1 MEFQNSETKVNL
13 MRAFAGE
20 SQARNRYTFA
30 AELAEQNSQYHI
42 AQIFLFT
49 ANQERAH
56 AKIFYDHL
64 QQLSGETIAI
74 DGTFPV
80 NISDKVLD
88 LLDWAVHNEM
98 EEYEQAY
105 PDFATVAEQEG
116 FLQVAASFRQ
126 IAEIEHTH
134 AKRFQHVAAQFNQQT
149 NGQVQKEQ
157 WMCLNCGH
165 IHGGMVLPGQCPVC
179 QHDSGYFV
187 QLSMAPW
194 TC

>member
-30 AELAEQNSQYHI
+30 AEVAEQNNQYHI
-42 AQIFLFT
+42 AQVFLFT

-56 AKIFYDHL
+56 AKVFYDHL
-64 QQLSGETIAI
+64 EQLSGENIAL
-74 DGTFPV
+74 DGTYPV
-80 NISDKVLD
+80 NISDQVRD

-105 PDFATVAEQEG
+105 PDFAMTAEQEG
-116 FLQVAASFRQ
+116 FPQIAASFRQ
-126 IAEIEHTH
+126 IAEIEHAH
-134 AKRFQHVAAQFNQQT
+134 AKRFQYIIQQADKMT
-149 NGQVQKEQ
+149 TGQTTAEQ

-165 IHGGMVLPGQCPVC
+165 IHGGMQLPGQCPVC
-179 QHDSGYFV
+179 QHDKG
-187 QLSMAPW
+187 
-194 TC
+194 

>member
-30 AELAEQNSQYHI
+30 AEQAEQNQQYHI

-64 QQLSGETIAI
+64 TQLTGENIAI

-80 NISDKVLD
+80 NISDKILD
-88 LLDWAVHNEM
+88 LLQAAVHNET
-98 EEYEQAY
+98 EEYETAY
-105 PDFATVAEQEG
+105 PDFAAVAEQEG
-116 FLQVAASFRQ
+116 FPQVAASFRQ

-134 AKRFQHVAAQFNQQT
+134 ARRFQHVLQQM
-149 NGQVQKEQ
+149 GQMTTGYPVGTQ

-165 IHGGMVLPGQCPVC
+165 IHGGAVLPGQCPVC
-179 QHDSGYFV
+179 QHDKGYFV
-187 QLSMAPW
+187 QLDLAPW

>member
-1 MEFQNSETKVNL
+1 MEFQHSETKVNL

-30 AELAEQNSQYHI
+30 AEQAEEANLYHI

-64 QQLSGETIAI
+64 EQLNGETIAI

-80 NISDKVLD
+80 NISDSMTE
-88 LLDWAVHNEM
+88 LLQAAVHNEM
-98 EEYEQAY
+98 EEFESAY
-105 PDFATVAEQEG
+105 PDFAVVAEQEG
-116 FLQVAASFRQ
+116 FPQVAASFRQ

-134 AKRFQHVAAQFNQQT
+134 AKRFQHVVQQMEQMT
-149 NGQVQKEQ
+149 TGQPTAKQ

-165 IHGGMVLPGQCPVC
+165 IHGGMQLPGQCPVC
-179 QHDSGYFV
+179 QHDNGYFV
-187 QLSMAPW
+187 KLNMAPW

>member
-30 AELAEQNSQYHI
+30 AQTAEQTKQYHI

-56 AKIFYDHL
+56 AEIFYNHL
-64 QQLSGETIAI
+64 SQLTGETVAI

-80 NISDKVLD
+80 NISDKLQD
-88 LLDWAVHNEM
+88 LLQWAVHNEM
-98 EEYEQAY
+98 EEYELAY

-116 FLQVAASFRQ
+116 FPQVAASFRQ

-134 AKRFQHVAAQFNQQT
+134 ARRFQHILQQVEQLT
-149 NGQVQKEQ
+149 TGMQSQAQ

-165 IHGGMVLPGQCPVC
+165 IHGGTTLPGQCPVC
-179 QHDSGYFV
+179 QHDKGYFV
-187 QLSMAPW
+187 QLAMAPW

>member
-1 MEFQNSETKVNL
+1 MEFRNSETKTNL

-30 AELAEQNSQYHI
+30 AEVAEQNQLYHI

-56 AKIFYDHL
+56 AQIFYDHL
-64 QQLSGETIAI
+64 AQLTGETIAI

-80 NISDKVLD
+80 NISDKVPE
-88 LLDWAVHNEM
+88 LLAWAVHNEM
-98 EEYEQAY
+98 EEYERAY
-105 PDFATVAEQEG
+105 PDFAAIAEQEG
-116 FLQVAASFRQ
+116 FPQVAASFRQ

-134 AKRFQHVAAQFNQQT
+134 AKRFQHMIQQMERMT
-149 NGQVQKEQ
+149 TGEPSQTQ

-165 IHGGMVLPGQCPVC
+165 IHGGIQLPGQCPVC
-179 QHDSGYFV
+179 QHDKGYFV
-187 QLSMAPW
+187 KLDMAPW

>member
-1 MEFQNSETKVNL
+1 MEFQNSETRVNL

-30 AELAEQNSQYHI
+30 AETAEQNNQYHI

-56 AKIFYDHL
+56 AEIFYNHL
-64 QQLSGETIAI
+64 AQLTGETVAI

-80 NISDKVLD
+80 NISDEVQE
-88 LLDWAVHNEM
+88 LLSWAVHNEM
-98 EEYEQAY
+98 EEYEKVY
-105 PDFATVAEQEG
+105 PDFAAVAEQEG
-116 FLQVAASFRQ
+116 FPQVAASFRQ

-134 AKRFQHVAAQFNQQT
+134 ARRFQHILQQVEQMHT
-149 NGQVQKEQ
+149 GGQNNSQ

-165 IHGGMVLPGQCPVC
+165 IHGGMQLPGQCPVC
-179 QHDSGYFV
+179 QHDKGYFV
-187 QLSMAPW
+187 QLAMAPW

>member
-30 AELAEQNSQYHI
+30 AEAAEQNNQYHI

-56 AKIFYDHL
+56 AEIFYNHL
-64 QQLSGETIAI
+64 SQLTGETVAI

-80 NISDKVLD
+80 NISDKVHD
-88 LLDWAVHNEM
+88 LLQWAVHNEM
-98 EEYEQAY
+98 EEYEKAY

-116 FLQVAASFRQ
+116 FPQVAASFRQ

-134 AKRFQHVAAQFNQQT
+134 ARRFQHILQQLEQMT
-149 NGQVQKEQ
+149 TGTQSQTQ

-165 IHGGMVLPGQCPVC
+165 IHGGMQLPGQCPVC
-179 QHDSGYFV
+179 QHDKGYFV
-187 QLSMAPW
+187 QLAMAPW

>member
-1 MEFQNSETKVNL
+1 MEFQNSETKGNL

-30 AELAEQNSQYHI
+30 AEAAEQNSLYHI

-56 AKIFYDHL
+56 AQIFYDHL
-64 QQLSGETIAI
+64 EQLSGETIAI
-74 DGTFPV
+74 DGTYPV
-80 NISDKVLD
+80 NISDNVQD
-88 LLDWAVHNEM
+88 LLRWAVFNEL
-98 EEYEQAY
+98 EEHEEVY
-105 PDFATVAEQEG
+105 PQFAQTAEEEG
-116 FLQVAASFRQ
+116 FLQIAASFRQ
-126 IAEIEHTH
+126 IAEIEHNH
-134 AKRFQHVAAQFNQQT
+134 AKRFQHVLQEMQHMKTGDMPQSR
-149 NGQVQKEQ
+149 

-165 IHGGMVLPGQCPVC
+165 IHGGTALPGQCPVC
-179 QHDSGYFV
+179 QHDKGYFV

>member
-1 MEFQNSETKVNL
+1 MEFKNSETKGNL

-30 AELAEQNSQYHI
+30 AEVAEQNQLYHI

-64 QQLSGETIAI
+64 EQLTGESIEI
-74 DGTFPV
+74 DGTYPV
-80 NISDKVLD
+80 NISDKVQD
-88 LLDWAVHNEM
+88 LLGWAVHNEM
-98 EEYEQAY
+98 DEFEQVY
-105 PDFATVAEQEG
+105 PEFARVAEQEG
-116 FLQVAASFRQ
+116 FPQVAASFRQ

-134 AKRFQHVAAQFNQQT
+134 ARRFQHMVQQMEQMTTGVPAQT
-149 NGQVQKEQ
+149 K

-165 IHGGMVLPGQCPVC
+165 IHGGAVLPGQCPVC
-179 QHDSGYFV
+179 QHDKGYFV
-187 QLSMAPW
+187 QLDMAPW

>member
-1 MEFQNSETKVNL
+1 MVFQNSETKVNL

-30 AELAEQNSQYHI
+30 AEQAEEANLYHI

-64 QQLSGETIAI
+64 EQLNGETIAI

-80 NISDKVLD
+80 NISDSMTA
-88 LLDWAVHNEM
+88 LLQAAVHNEM
-98 EEYEQAY
+98 DEFESAY
-105 PDFATVAEQEG
+105 PDFATIAEKEG
-116 FLQVAASFRQ
+116 FPQVAASFRQ

-134 AKRFQHVAAQFNQQT
+134 AKRFQHMVQQMEQMT
-149 NGQVQKEQ
+149 TGQPTAEQ

-165 IHGGMVLPGQCPVC
+165 IHGGMKLPGQCPVC
-179 QHDSGYFV
+179 QHDKGYFV
-187 QLSMAPW
+187 KLSMAPW

>member
-1 MEFQNSETKVNL
+1 MEFQNSETKKNL

-30 AELAEQNSQYHI
+30 AEVAEQNNLYHI

-56 AKIFYDHL
+56 AKVFYDHL
-64 QQLSGETIAI
+64 SQLTGETIAI
-74 DGTFPV
+74 DGTYPV
-80 NISDKVLD
+80 NISDEVNN
-88 LLDWAVHNEM
+88 LLQWAVHNEM
-98 EEYEQAY
+98 EEYEMIY
-105 PDFATVAEQEG
+105 PDFATAAEQEG
-116 FLQVAASFRQ
+116 FLAVAASFRL

-134 AKRFQHVAAQFNQQT
+134 AKRFHHMVQQLAQQT
-149 NGQVQKEQ
+149 TGVPAQTQ

-165 IHGGMVLPGQCPVC
+165 IHGGQILPGQCPVC
-179 QHDSGYFV
+179 QHDKGYFV
-187 QLSMAPW
+187 QLDIAPW

>member
-1 MEFQNSETKVNL
+1 MEFQKSDTKRNL

-30 AELAEQNSQYHI
+30 AEVAEQNHQFSI

-56 AKIFYDHL
+56 AKVFYDHL
-64 QQLSGETIAI
+64 AQLSGESIAI

-80 NISDKVLD
+80 NISDKVSD
-88 LLDWAVHNEM
+88 LLKWAQHNEL
-98 EEYEQAY
+98 EEYEKAY
-105 PDFATVAEQEG
+105 PDFAIVAEEEG

-126 IAEIEHTH
+126 IAAIEQTH
-134 AKRFQHVAAQFNQQT
+134 AKRFQYLLQQMEHLT
-149 NGQVQKEQ
+149 TEQ
-157 WMCLNCGH
+157 TKTESKMCLNCGH
-165 IHGGMVLPGQCPVC
+165 IHGGAEVPEKCPVC
-179 QHDSGYFV
+179 QHDKGYFV
-187 QLSMAPW
+187 SLNLAPW

>member
-1 MEFQNSETKVNL
+1 MEFQNSETKTNL

-30 AELAEQNSQYHI
+30 AEAAEQNQQYHI

-56 AKIFYDHL
+56 AKVFYDHL
-64 QQLSGETIAI
+64 EQLSGENIAI
-74 DGTFPV
+74 DGTYPV
-80 NISDKVLD
+80 NISDRVQD

-105 PDFATVAEQEG
+105 PDFAITAEQEG
-116 FLQVAASFRQ
+116 FPQIAASFRQ
-126 IAEIEHTH
+126 IAEIEHAH
-134 AKRFQHVAAQFNQQT
+134 AKRFQYVMQQANKMT
-149 NGQVQKEQ
+149 TGQTDKSQ

-165 IHGGMVLPGQCPVC
+165 IHGGMQLPGQCPVC
-179 QHDSGYFV
+179 QHDKGYFV
-187 QLSMAPW
+187 QLDMAPW